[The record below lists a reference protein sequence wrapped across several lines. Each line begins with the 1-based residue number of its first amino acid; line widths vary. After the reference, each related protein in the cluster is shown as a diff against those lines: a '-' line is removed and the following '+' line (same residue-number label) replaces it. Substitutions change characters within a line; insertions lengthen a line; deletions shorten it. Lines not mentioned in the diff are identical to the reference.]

1 MVKGLNKFRE
11 YFKDYAGNYVIIGGT
26 ACDMILGDA
35 GLTARATKDIDI
47 ILVVEALTPEFV
59 KQFWEFVK
67 AGRYE
72 RAEESLGERKHYRF
86 SKPAEED
93 FPSQVELFS
102 KMPDIL
108 TLDLGVRLTPIPV
121 DDDLSSLSAVLMNED
136 YYNFTINNTAQY
148 EDLRRAEPVA
158 LICLKAF
165 AYVNMIVQ
173 MEKGERIDEKNIRK
187 HRSDVFR
194 LMLLLLGDTGHEIP
208 AVIRADLKRFVQVIG
223 NDLPDK
229 KFFRDVG
236 AGNIDPTELYS
247 GFKKNFGL
255 NN

>member
-11 YFKDYAGNYVIIGGT
+11 YFKDFPGNYVIIGGT

-72 RAEESLGERKHYRF
+72 RAEESQGGRKHYRF
-86 SKPAEED
+86 SKPADDD

-102 KMPDIL
+102 KVPDIL
-108 TLDLGVRLTPIPV
+108 TLDEGVRLTPIPV
-121 DDDLSSLSAVLMNED
+121 DDDLSSLSAILMNED
-136 YYNFTINNTAQY
+136 YYNFTINNTTSHG
-148 EDLRRAEPVA
+148 ELRRAEPVA

-165 AYVNMIVQ
+165 AYVNMIEQ
-173 MEKGERIDEKNIRK
+173 TEKGERIDEKNIRK

-194 LMLLLLGDTGHEIP
+194 LMLLLPGGRAYEVPEDIQ
-208 AVIRADLKRFVQVIG
+208 ADLKRFVSVIG
-223 NDLPDK
+223 NDLPDG
-229 KFFRDVG
+229 KFFRDLG
-236 AGNIDPTELYS
+236 AGNIDPAELFS
-247 GFKKNFGL
+247 GFKKSCGL
-255 NN
+255 E